1 MDRVHVERIGGFAG
15 FGLPGS
21 HLESRGEM
29 ALSEL
34 SHADRSALD
43 ALFVGTARAESKVAD
58 GFRYRITR
66 ETATGTQTIEAP
78 EADVPLALRNSVRD
92 VLR

>member
-43 ALFVGTARAESKVAD
+43 TLFVGAVRAESKVAD

-66 ETATGTQTIEAP
+66 ETAAGTQTIEAP
-78 EADVPLALRNSVRD
+78 EAEVPLVLKNSVKD
-92 VLR
+92 VLK